1 MLKTNKNLIVLIEKY
16 QETGDSCYFDQVF
29 DHFQYLMRGIALKY
43 TRDCQLLYD
52 DLISVLYEKMWEC
65 LKNFDSRKTDNLENH
80 LKVRLFRS
88 AINFTQSKQLTYIKK
103 RIPMDTTAEENAA
116 TFESGEAIRIED
128 YVVSRVDGEIKTDQD
143 KLQLIKALTVNSD
156 AITTAIVNEH
166 LSSER
171 PTYASIGSK
180 VGVHYK
186 KVERVIKGL
195 AKNYDASQHGELNA
209 FLSV

>member
-1 MLKTNKNLIVLIEKY
+1 MKKHEKLIQLINAYQITRRDEDFNLLFE
-16 QETGDSCYFDQVF
+16 ES
-29 DHFQYLMRGIALKY
+29 R
-43 TRDCQLLYD
+43 
-52 DLISVLYEKMWEC
+52 DLISKVISDFSKTRQVIREDILSALHEKLWKWSSSVDTKKIKNAENAIIYE
-65 LKNFDSRKTDNLENH
+65 LKKSSIDIIRGKNGTYVKRHKLMDS
-80 LKVRLFRS
+80 
-88 AINFTQSKQLTYIKK
+88 
-103 RIPMDTTAEENAA
+103 TAEENAA
-116 TFESGEAIRIED
+116 TFESGAVIHIED
-128 YVVSRVDGEIKTDQD
+128 KVISQLDGEIKTDQD

-209 FLSV
+209 FLAV